1 MHPVEVGIAT
11 VLSGVGVVLV
21 GPDGGH
27 GGVAALG
34 DDAAQRPRVDQVAA
48 ENHVLDERVVR
59 RLLAFAGAG
68 GGDRCGAHEERKAAG
83 GYPGCGR

>member
-1 MHPVEVGIAT
+1 MHPVEVGLAA

-34 DDAAQRPRVDQVAA
+34 DYAAQRPRVDQVAA

-68 GGDRCGAHEERKAAG
+68 GGARCGAHEERKSAG